1 MADLSLFPT
10 INPNI
15 EEIIERQDAIDGENL
30 VVDEEPQELGH
41 NDIFGKK
48 PKEENVKLEVSQ
60 PIDIPKP
67 KRKGNYSHLAE
78 ARKKGAE
85 TRRRKAEA
93 KRIAKAE
100 AKAIKDEEKRVRR
113 LATQERNRVK
123 ARERYRKQKAVKD
136 EQADIKERMRL
147 ESQKKK
153 DIQERVDRQSY
164 RRPQNRQ
171 PPPTPQNTGMS
182 FEKFASYMLQY
193 EGMKKQFQQQQE
205 TNKKVQPPPKP
216 PQEFPDNYPLAHI
229 YKKNKNRKAD
239 FSHF

>member
-15 EEIIERQDAIDGENL
+15 EEIIERQESIDGENL
-30 VVDEEPQELGH
+30 VVDEAPEELSH

-48 PKEENVKLEVSQ
+48 AKEQNVKLEVSQ

-93 KRIAKAE
+93 KKIAKAE
-100 AKAIKDEEKRVRR
+100 AKAIKDEEKAKRR

-123 ARERYRKQKAVKD
+123 ARERYRKEKATKD
-136 EQADIKERMRL
+136 EQEELKERIRL

-153 DIQERVDRQSY
+153 DLQERIDKQSY

-171 PPPTPQNTGMS
+171 PVPTPQNTAMS
-182 FEKFASYMLQY
+182 FEKFAGYMMQY

-205 TNKKVQPPPKP
+205 ANRRVQEPPKP
-216 PQEFPDNYPLAHI
+216 PQEFPDNYPLAHL
-229 YKKNKNRKAD
+229 YKKNKNRKTD